1 MKRTNGFTLVEALL
15 AMAIVLFVVVSILTG
30 FTQQMVT
37 NRYASNK
44 NVAVSLAEARL
55 EEYLKFPASHMPAGA
70 VDYVVEEG
78 RNLVV
83 YASDPGK
90 DDQYRRTVTVT
101 PNAFGTMDVVNV
113 TVEYGKKILMSLGYR
128 HPFRVT
134 LSSQRGG

>member
-37 NRYASNK
+37 NRYAGNK

-55 EEYLKFPASHMPAGA
+55 EEYLKFPASQMPAGA
-70 VDYVVEEG
+70 VDYVVEEA

-83 YASDPGK
+83 FASDPGK
-90 DDQYRRTVTVT
+90 ENQYRRTVTIM
-101 PNAFGTMDVVNV
+101 PNALGTLDTVRV
-113 TVEYGKKILMSLGYR
+113 TVEYGKSGDRY
-128 HPFRVT
+128 PFQVT